1 MPLYAWLFYW
11 NKIGKLFRKVCF
23 KYFMGMNEQEFIQIY
38 LRIRGDHFM
47 TKVKVYQQLNR
58 IPYKYIPIMI
68 ITSLSINILNLAL
81 PLTMKQIYSR
91 VVANNSYE
99 TLILLI
105 AACFIALVLEVTL
118 RKIKDSSEKW
128 IASKYEYQLSNFLV
142 SKILTSFTNEFREIN
157 YHANLDK
164 FNSVSRVT
172 AMWTHGVYQLLIDL
186 PFACLFLYVIYA
198 LGGKLFFVPLLL
210 SIAYIIMMY
219 FNAQK
224 YFNYKQSEVNANNR
238 LMSHLIE
245 SLEKIHLIKAS
256 GMENFQISKYKKAL
270 NETIQCR
277 YQSNQYEMFP
287 ETIAS
292 NMSQLTLFSILIAGG
307 YLLLQGSATYGEI
320 TACALLGGRAVG
332 PVQSIMNLYMQY
344 KDIRL
349 MKNQINTIA
358 TLPECYESSTPMF
371 PEDITGTI
379 EIMNLPCQENQLK
392 SVENLNVHIPPGSF
406 IHINPVQF
414 MSYKQLFKRL
424 SGREHFES
432 GKILIDN
439 LDITEWNLTGL
450 KGKIEYLTDTVNLFK
465 GSVLQNITYFNPSKV
480 SEAYEAATLT
490 GLDEMV
496 AQLVEGFETPLDSQS
511 VNSLS
516 SAFLQRLNI
525 TRVLLER
532 PRILLIDC
540 IDGSMDIET
549 HRLFVWLLTK
559 FKGKMTILIAT
570 ENEEIKALS
579 NGTLGLQNAKGGG
592 Q

>member
-1 MPLYAWLFYW
+1 MDKSNLYQ
-11 NKIGKLFRKVCF
+11 K
-23 KYFMGMNEQEFIQIY
+23 
-38 LRIRGDHFM
+38 
-47 TKVKVYQQLNR
+47 LNR
-58 IPYKYIPIMI
+58 IPYKYIPIMV
-68 ITSLSINILNLAL
+68 ITSLSINVLNLAL

-91 VVANNSYE
+91 VVVNNSYE

-105 AACFIALVLEVTL
+105 SACFIALILEVVM

-142 SKILTSFTNEFREIN
+142 SKLLTSFTNDFRSSN

-164 FNSVSRVT
+164 FNLVSRMT
-172 AMWTHGVYQLLIDL
+172 ALWTHGVYQLLIDL
-186 PFACLFLYVIYA
+186 PFACLFLYVIYV
-198 LGGKLFFVPLLL
+198 LGGNLFFVPLLL
-210 SIAYIIMMY
+210 SIVYMIRMY

-224 YFNYKQSEVNANNR
+224 YFIHKQKELDADNR

-256 GMENFQISKYKKAL
+256 GMENFQIAKYKKAL

-277 YQSNQYEMFP
+277 YLSNQYEMFP

-307 YLLLQGSATYGEI
+307 YLLLQGAASYGEI
-320 TACALLGGRAVG
+320 TACALLGGRAVS

-349 MKNQINTIA
+349 MKNQIKTIA

-379 EIMNLPCQENQLK
+379 EIINLPCQEGPLK
-392 SVENLNVHIPPGSF
+392 TEGKLNVHIPSGSF
-406 IHINPVQF
+406 IHINPIQF
-414 MSYKQLFKRL
+414 MSYKQLFRRL

-465 GSVLQNITYFNPSKV
+465 GTVLENITYFNPSKA
-480 SEAYEAATLT
+480 SEAYQAAALT
-490 GLDEMV
+490 GLDEMI

-516 SAFLQRLNI
+516 SAFLKRLNI

-540 IDGSMDIET
+540 IDGSMDYET
-549 HRLFVWLLTK
+549 HQLFVWLLTK

-570 ENEEIKALS
+570 ENEDIKALS
-579 NGTLGLQNAKGGG
+579 NGILEPQNFGRED